1 MKFLKVGQKIT
12 YTRQFAFGKSGKET
26 ATVVAIL
33 HGIALLDN
41 GDQIPAVITN
51 K

>member
-12 YTRQFAFGKSGKET
+12 YTKEYAFGKTGKVT
-26 ATVVAIL
+26 ATVVAI
-33 HGIALLDN
+33 HRGIALLDN
-41 GDQIPAVITN
+41 GDEICAVLT